1 MAYPEL
7 KNKYARYQ
15 TAVEIL
21 TDLVEYD
28 NEAPQLNPIIIYLKE
43 KKNVISKAI
52 LDEEN
57 IKNIEVDSVQFVIP

>member
-1 MAYPEL
+1 MPNSIL

-21 TDLVEYD
+21 SDLVEFD
-28 NEAPQLNPIIIYLKE
+28 NEASQLNPIIIYLKE
-43 KKNVISKAI
+43 QKKVISKAV

-57 IKNIEVDSVQFVIP
+57 IKKIQVDSPEVIIP

>member
-1 MAYPEL
+1 MTYPDL

-28 NEAPQLNPIIIYLKE
+28 NEAPQLNPIVIYLKE

-52 LDEEN
+52 LDEES
-57 IKNIEVDSVQFVIP
+57 IKSIHVNSAQIVIP

>member
-1 MAYPEL
+1 MNIL

-21 TDLVEYD
+21 TDLVEFD
-28 NEAPQLNPIIIYLKE
+28 NEAAQLNPIIIYLKE
-43 KKNVISKAI
+43 QKKVISKAV

-57 IKNIEVDSVQFVIP
+57 IKNIHVDSPETVIP

>member
-1 MAYPEL
+1 MANSEL

-28 NEAPQLNPIIIYLKE
+28 NEAPQLQPIIIYLKE
-43 KKNVISKAI
+43 KKGIISKTI
-52 LDEEN
+52 LDEEKVKS
-57 IKNIEVDSVQFVIP
+57 IQVDSAETIYP

>member
-1 MAYPEL
+1 MPKEL

-28 NEAPQLNPIIIYLKE
+28 NEAQHLQPIIIYLKE
-43 KKNVISKAI
+43 QKNVISKTI
-52 LDEEN
+52 IDEEN
-57 IKNIEVDSVQFVIP
+57 IKKIQVDSPEIIYP